1 MKVEQGEGYTKVKDE
16 MREEEGKRRERV
28 SGHISQQILKKKREM
43 KRERERASGG
53 ALSMPS
59 FFFFFLYQWVGR
71 VKSHIFIFIYY
82 EFSF

>member
-43 KRERERASGG
+43 KRERERG
-53 ALSMPS
+53 LCPCHL
-59 FFFFFLYQWVGR
+59 FFYYYINGLAELNLIYSFLYIMN
-71 VKSHIFIFIYY
+71 SHFRG
-82 EFSF
+82 

>member
-59 FFFFFLYQWVGR
+59 FFFFFISMGWQ
-71 VKSHIFIFIYY
+71 S
-82 EFSF
+82 